1 MVTSRPHVA
10 SRAEDTVNRWVGRVL
25 RRRGW
30 TVRVEPFTGYG
41 STGWVRVLARTVLAP
56 PSFSPPS
63 TTRADDPVR
72 SVRGWR
78 SFATAQVGHSVV
90 DVEVG
95 GTTHQVH
102 ADRGGYVDAVV
113 PADLDPGWH
122 QVRLSI
128 GGGTGPGVLAPV
140 LVVDPQA
147 TGGLVSDIDDTVMV
161 TRVPRLFLAA
171 WNSLVLDENAR
182 QPVPGMAVLYDRLTR
197 DTPSAPVFYLSTGA
211 WNSAPALRRFL
222 RRHGY
227 PDGPLLL
234 TDWGPTQTGW
244 FRSGRAHKDAQLRRL
259 LEELPGIR
267 WLLVGDDGQH
277 DPEIYARV
285 ATEHPDRV
293 RAVVIRELTA
303 AQQVLAHGSTGTG
316 PLPRRPASISAA
328 LPGPP
333 DLRGRDGT
341 DLREKLARV
350 GIDLTSADSR

>member
-10 SRAEDTVNRWVGRVL
+10 ARGEDAVNRWVGRVL

-30 TVRVEPFTGYG
+30 VVRIEPFTGYG

-56 PSFSPPS
+56 PSRVTSAPPS
-63 TTRADDPVR
+63 AEPSVR

-78 SFATAQVGHSVV
+78 SFATSQVGYSVL
-90 DVEVG
+90 DVEIG
-95 GTTHQVH
+95 GATHQVH

-122 QVRLSI
+122 QVRLSS
-128 GGGTGPGVLAPV
+128 GGSQAVLESV
-140 LVVDPQA
+140 LVVDPQV
-147 TGGLVSDIDDTVMV
+147 TGGIVSDIDDTVMV
-161 TRVPRLFLAA
+161 TRVPRPLLAA

-197 DTPSAPVFYLSTGA
+197 DAPSAPVFYLSTGA

-244 FRSGRAHKDAQLRRL
+244 FRSGRAHKEAQLDRL
-259 LEELPGIR
+259 LRELPGVR

-277 DPEIYARV
+277 DPEIYART
-285 ATEHPDRV
+285 AGAHPDRV
-293 RAVVIRELTA
+293 RGVVIRELTA
-303 AQQVLAHGSTGTG
+303 SQQVLAHGTTG
-316 PLPRRPASISAA
+316 PGPQPRRLAGAPMPSS
-328 LPGPP
+328 GPP
-333 DLRGRDGT
+333 VLRGRDGT
-341 DLREKLARV
+341 ELREMLARL
-350 GIDLTSADSR
+350 GIDLQPADDR